1 MTTGLFD
8 KLFHRQPKDSRPASS
23 LSGYMPIFSQ
33 MGTNVYAFDAVRQAI
48 KRIVD
53 ELVKLNPTHVRNI
66 GSDSIPV
73 KSSSV
78 QRVLDNPNPLM
89 TTSDFLEKIAW
100 LLMLNCNAFILP
112 VYKTWTEDGDERR
125 EYQALYPIR
134 PAQVDFIEDL
144 SGRLFVKFYF
154 LDGMNTTIPYDNV
167 IHIRTQYSI
176 NDYMGGNEMGMPDNT
191 ALMKTVQLNEQLLQ
205 GVAKSMNASYA
216 VNGVLKYN
224 SYLDDG
230 ILQENLKNFE
240 RKLSKSESGILPIDM
255 KSEFTPLERRTHS
268 VDESTL
274 KFIDEKILRTY
285 GVSLAILN
293 GDYTK
298 EQYEAFYSQA
308 IEPLVIKLTQ
318 GFTKK
323 MFTCRERAFGNEV
336 NFYTEELTFMTITQ
350 RLELINTLAP
360 QGGGYVNE
368 YRRWLGLRPLA
379 ELEGKRYMSL
389 NWIDADKAALYQTGK
404 ENIDIVDEEKED
416 I

>member
-33 MGTNVYAFDAVRQAI
+33 MGANVYAFDAVRQAI

-53 ELVKLNPTHVRNI
+53 ELVKLNPIHVRNI

-78 QRVLDNPNPLM
+78 QRVLDNPNQLM

-154 LDGMNTTIPYDNV
+154 LDGSNTTIPYDNV

-216 VNGVLKYN
+216 VNGVLKFN

-323 MFTCRERAFGNEV
+323 MFTSRERAFGNEV

-404 ENIDIVDEEKED
+404 ENIDIVDENKED